1 LHSFSQAEKIR
12 ECDGE
17 TVMEGER
24 ISWKL
29 VHDIVIK
36 MSALASNIRF
46 YPKKMINSSF
56 ISNLGKC
63 FESGTLIIRCYI
75 DGEGLEDL
83 EARVRDF
90 NVGYKLLMEALE
102 R

>member
-1 LHSFSQAEKIR
+1 
-12 ECDGE
+12 
-17 TVMEGER
+17 MEGER

-29 VHDIVIK
+29 VHDIVVK

-46 YPKKMINSSF
+46 YPKKMVNSSF
-56 ISNLGKC
+56 IDNLGKC
-63 FESGTLIIRCYI
+63 FETGTFIIRCYI

-90 NVGYKLLMEALE
+90 NFRYRILMEALE
-102 R
+102 K